1 MRATAADP
9 PGPSDLEVLA
19 GDPPALVVALLA
31 GHGAQD
37 TGVELAVVGGQVDLT
52 GNAGHVPDAGPGAL
66 IEKILELPRPAV
78 EPVEVV
84 DDHPVHPARC

>member
-1 MRATAADP
+1 M
-9 PGPSDLEVLA
+9 
-19 GDPPALVVALLA
+19 
-31 GHGAQD
+31 
-37 TGVELAVVGGQVDLT
+37 ELAVVGGQVDLT